1 MNIKFQ
7 KYKDVFSQP
16 ERIRLKRKTNES
28 DENINVRK
36 ISQNFKSKIIADIK
50 NNTSQEN
57 ITKNKTISGQQQNN
71 KTILRNAVN
80 DSGDYITYFVEKYLL
95 IQFNQLFFMTHIIL
109 CVCEAHVTM
118 ISSESFHSL
127 SQK

>member
-71 KTILRNAVN
+71 KTILRNAAN
-80 DSGDYITYFVEKYLL
+80 DSGDYIFRRNVFTHSINYFF
-95 IQFNQLFFMTHIIL
+95 ITHIS
-109 CVCEAHVTM
+109 CVCM
-118 ISSESFHSL
+118 
-127 SQK
+127 

>member
-36 ISQNFKSKIIADIK
+36 ISQNFKSKII
-50 NNTSQEN
+50 T
-57 ITKNKTISGQQQNN
+57 
-71 KTILRNAVN
+71 VN
-80 DSGDYITYFVEKYLL
+80 
-95 IQFNQLFFMTHIIL
+95 
-109 CVCEAHVTM
+109 
-118 ISSESFHSL
+118 
-127 SQK
+127 